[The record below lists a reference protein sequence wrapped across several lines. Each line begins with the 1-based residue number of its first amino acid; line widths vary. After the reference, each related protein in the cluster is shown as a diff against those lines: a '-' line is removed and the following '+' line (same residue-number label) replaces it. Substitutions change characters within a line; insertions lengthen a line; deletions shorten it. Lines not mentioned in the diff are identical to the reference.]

1 MIQRN
6 MAELSSVSFRVF
18 VKTFSVRR
26 RLQSAIRNAASAPT
40 AELSSNE
47 VRPEKNEP
55 ITASTS
61 KIGRMPARSTRNFSA
76 QLKLRCSFGR
86 IGPSAGLRRQRITT

>member
-1 MIQRN
+1 MTMNVSCIRKRMHHGERPRSPVKNCFRTSTACSESKTAENERAAIMIQRN

-40 AELSSNE
+40 AELSS
-47 VRPEKNEP
+47 
-55 ITASTS
+55 S
-61 KIGRMPARSTRNFSA
+61 RSS
-76 QLKLRCSFGR
+76 
-86 IGPSAGLRRQRITT
+86 